1 MSFSKMLIS
10 LSAAAMLLGA
20 SVAASAAPPPPPP
33 GGHGGP
39 GFHHPGG
46 PGFRPAPPPPRP
58 FHHRPRWYQSWGFW
72 GPALTTGIVV
82 GTMTYPREPRV
93 VERIVE
99 VPVPAGS
106 GGTTSAVPPASYPW
120 YCGAIPNRATTRRCA
135 PARSA
140 GKPSW
145 DRAPRRLLRRLS
157 INLRL
162 EDKPAA

>member
-20 SVAASAAPPPPPP
+20 SLAASAAPPPPPGGP
-33 GGHGGP
+33 GGGP
-39 GFHHPGG
+39 GFHHPGGPGFRPGPG

-82 GTMTYPREPRV
+82 GAMTYPREPRV

-99 VPVPAGS
+99 VPAGS
-106 GGTTSAVPPASYPW
+106 GGTTSALPPASYPW
-120 YCGAIPNRATTRRCA
+120 YWCNSEQGYSPTVRSCPLGWETVMGSSSTTPPA
-135 PARSA
+135 P
-140 GKPSW
+140 P
-145 DRAPRRLLRRLS
+145 AP
-157 INLRL
+157 
-162 EDKPAA
+162 